1 MPFDPNQPT
10 ENTLTD
16 AAQMRDQFNSLK
28 ELIDAVP
35 TSDAMWAELDAQA
48 AGACKN
54 VPELNLTV
62 SDPPTQA
69 EVQAIADRLDLLLF
83 NLKRE

>member
-1 MPFDPNQPT
+1 MPFDSSLPADHSPIVAAELRNQL
-10 ENTLTD
+10 N
-16 AAQMRDQFNSLK
+16 ALK
-28 ELIDAVP
+28 DLIDGLL
-35 TSDAMWAELDAQA
+35 TSPAMQDLLDAQA

-69 EVQAIADRLDLLLF
+69 EVQAIADKMDFLLF

>member
-1 MPFDPNQPT
+1 MPFNPALPADHT
-10 ENTLTD
+10 KLSSAE
-16 AAQMRDQFNSLK
+16 MRGQLNGLK
-28 ELIDAVP
+28 ELIDALP

>member
-16 AAQMRDQFNSLK
+16 AAQMRDQLNALK

-35 TSDAMWAELDAQA
+35 TSAAMWAELDAQA

-54 VPELNLTV
+54 VAELNLTV
-62 SDPPTQA
+62 SNPPTQA